1 MAASKTGRGLTSRGQ
16 SAGLAVRGLSRVGPL
31 LGILLAATSAS
42 AQSYAIPWWTVDG
55 GGTMTASGGT
65 YSLSGTAG
73 QPDAG
78 VLSGGAY
85 SVAGGFWGGAG
96 QGSGLFEADLAVGL
110 SDSPDPVT
118 GLGAVTY
125 TIAVSN
131 AAGFS
136 QANNLSVT
144 QSFTSIPGSVSFLS
158 ASGSG
163 WNCPAGSTSVTCT
176 RASLASGSSAPNL
189 TVQWTVGPEG
199 GTLTASATVTAS
211 EPDPFPSDNTATT
224 STTVTGVPYTD
235 LSISKT
241 DGQATTVTGQPI
253 TYAIVVSNAGPS
265 TATGATVADTV
276 PVAITGA
283 TWTCVGAGG
292 GTCTAS
298 GSGSINDTV
307 NLPAGGSVAYT
318 LTGTISAS
326 AIGSLSNTATVAA
339 PGGLADPNLA
349 NNSATDTDTLV
360 GLDYFTLAPCR
371 VVDTRDLG
379 APIGGPVLQGQQ
391 TRIFAVVGHCDIPST
406 AKALSIN
413 ATATQASATGHVRL
427 FPAGLVVPTVSSI
440 NYAAGQTRAN
450 NAIISLNPSGE
461 LAAFIGQPAGTT
473 VHLIIDVNGY
483 FDVIPVP

>member
-1 MAASKTGRGLTSRGQ
+1 
-16 SAGLAVRGLSRVGPL
+16 
-31 LGILLAATSAS
+31 
-42 AQSYAIPWWTVDG
+42 
-55 GGTMTASGGT
+55 
-65 YSLSGTAG
+65 
-73 QPDAG
+73 
-78 VLSGGAY
+78 
-85 SVAGGFWGGAG
+85 
-96 QGSGLFEADLAVGL
+96 VGL

-118 GLGAVTY
+118 GLGTVTY

-136 QANNLSVT
+136 QANSLSLT

-163 WNCPAGSTSVTCT
+163 WICSAGSTSLTCT
-176 RASLASGSSAPNL
+176 RTSLASGTSAPNL

-211 EPDPFPSDNTATT
+211 EPDPIPSDNTAAV
-224 STTVTGVPYTD
+224 STTVTGVPYAD
-235 LSISKT
+235 LSVTKT
-241 DGQATTVTGQPI
+241 DGQPTAVTGQPV
-253 TYAIVVSNAGPS
+253 TYAIVVSNAGPD

-276 PVAITGA
+276 PAAITGA

-298 GSGSINDTV
+298 GSGHINDTV
-307 NLPAGGSVAYT
+307 NLPAGGSLIYT

-326 AIGSLSNTATVAA
+326 ATGSLSNTATVTAA
-339 PGGLADPNLA
+339 GGLADPNPA

-360 GLDYFTLAPCR
+360 GLDFFTLVPCR
-371 VVDTRDLG
+371 VVDTRGG

-391 TRIFAVVGHCDIPST
+391 TRIFAVVGHCDIPPT

-413 ATATQASATGHVRL
+413 VTATQPGATGHVRL
-427 FPAGLVVPTVSSI
+427 FPAGLVVPTVSTI
-440 NYAAGQTRAN
+440 NYSAGQTRAN
-450 NAIISLNPSGE
+450 NAIIPLNPSGDM
-461 LAAFIGQPAGTT
+461 AAFVGQPSGTT

-483 FDVIPVP
+483 FE